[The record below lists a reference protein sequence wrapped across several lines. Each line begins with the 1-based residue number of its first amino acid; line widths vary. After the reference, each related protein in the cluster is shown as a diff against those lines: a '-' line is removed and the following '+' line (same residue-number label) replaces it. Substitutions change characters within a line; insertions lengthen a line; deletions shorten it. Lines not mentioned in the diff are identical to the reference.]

1 MKSKHLIIYLFVWIA
16 YFSLLFLSSCKTK
29 TVTQE
34 HYITDQTES
43 KSLDASWQERFISAF
58 EQMANSRTQEHET
71 SVRETTHT
79 KDSTSTTVDQNGKP
93 IKTESW
99 HSVVTNRDTKEVLRL
114 KDSINIISKEVDKYQ
129 LLVVQ
134 KDSLIR
140 LKQDSINIMR
150 RELTKNEQRLMT
162 IGKVSLGVL
171 AGIIIVIATGILV
184 WLWHRRKNVIK
195 YEDNNN

>member
-16 YFSLLFLSSCKTK
+16 YFSMLFLTSCKTK

-34 HYITDQTES
+34 HYITDQTKN

-58 EQMANSRTQEHET
+58 EQMANSRSQEHET
-71 SVRETTHT
+71 SVKETTHT

-114 KDSINIISKEVDKYQ
+114 KDSINIISKKVDKYQ
-129 LLVVQ
+129 HLVVQ

-150 RELTKNEQRLMT
+150 RELTMNEQRLVT
-162 IGKVSLGVL
+162 IGKVSLGALV
-171 AGIIIVIATGILV
+171 GIIIAITTGILV
-184 WLWHRRKNVIK
+184 WLWHRRKNVK

>member
-16 YFSLLFLSSCKTK
+16 YFSMLFLTSCKTK

-34 HYITDQTES
+34 HYITDQTKN

-58 EQMANSRTQEHET
+58 EQMANSRSQEHET
-71 SVRETTHT
+71 SVMETTHT

-99 HSVVTNRDTKEVLRL
+99 HSVVTNRNTKEVLRL
-114 KDSINIISKEVDKYQ
+114 KDSINIISKKVDKYQ
-129 LLVVQ
+129 HLVVQ

-150 RELTKNEQRLMT
+150 RELTKNEQRLVT
-162 IGKVSLGVL
+162 IGKVSLGALV
-171 AGIIIVIATGILV
+171 GIIIAITTGILV
-184 WLWHRRKNVIK
+184 WLWHRRKNVK

>member
-1 MKSKHLIIYLFVWIA
+1 MKSKHLIIYLFIWIA
-16 YFSLLFLSSCKTK
+16 YFSMLFLTSCKTK

-34 HYITDQTES
+34 HYITDQTKT
-43 KSLDASWQERFISAF
+43 KSSDASWQERFVSAF
-58 EQMANSRTQEHET
+58 EQMANSSCQEHET
-71 SVRETTHT
+71 SVKETTHT

-99 HSVVTNRDTKEVLRL
+99 HSVVTNRNTKEVLRL
-114 KDSINIISKEVDKYQ
+114 KDSINIISKKVDKYQ
-129 LLVVQ
+129 LLMVK

-150 RELTKNEQRLMT
+150 RELTKNEQRLVT
-162 IGKVSLGVL
+162 IGKVSLGAL
-171 AGIIIVIATGILV
+171 IGIITGILV

>member
-16 YFSLLFLSSCKTK
+16 YFSMLFLTSCKTK
-29 TVTQE
+29 AVTQE
-34 HYITDQTES
+34 HYITDNTVS
-43 KSLDASWQERFISAF
+43 KGLDASWQERFISAF

-150 RELTKNEQRLMT
+150 RELTKNEQRLVT
-162 IGKVSLGVL
+162 IGKVSLGLL
-171 AGIIIVIATGILV
+171 AGIIIAITTGILV
-184 WLWHRRKNVIK
+184 WLWHRSKKCN
-195 YEDNNN
+195 

>member
-16 YFSLLFLSSCKTK
+16 YFSMLFLTSCKTK
-29 TVTQE
+29 SVTQE
-34 HYITDQTES
+34 HYITDNTVS
-43 KSLDASWQERFISAF
+43 KGLDASWQERFISAF

-71 SVRETTHT
+71 SVKETTHT

-114 KDSINIISKEVDKYQ
+114 KNSINIISKEVDKYQ

-140 LKQDSINIMR
+140 VKQDSINIMR
-150 RELTKNEQRLMT
+150 RELTKNEQRLVT

-171 AGIIIVIATGILV
+171 AGIIIAITTGILV
-184 WLWHRRKNVIK
+184 WLWHRRKIAIK

>member
-99 HSVVTNRDTKEVLRL
+99 HSVVTSKDTKEVLRL
-114 KDSINIISKEVDKYQ
+114 KDSINIISKKVDKYQ

-150 RELTKNEQRLMT
+150 RELTKNEQRLVT

-171 AGIIIVIATGILV
+171 AGIIIAITTGILV
-184 WLWHRRKNVIK
+184 WLWHRRKIAK

>member
-16 YFSLLFLSSCKTK
+16 YFSMLLLTSCKTK

-34 HYITDQTES
+34 HYITDQTKN

-58 EQMANSRTQEHET
+58 EQMANSRSQEHET
-71 SVRETTHT
+71 SVKETTHT

-99 HSVVTNRDTKEVLRL
+99 HSVVTNRNTKEVLRL
-114 KDSINIISKEVDKYQ
+114 KDSINIISKKVDKYQ
-129 LLVVQ
+129 HLVVQ

-150 RELTKNEQRLMT
+150 RELTKNEQRLVT
-162 IGKVSLGVL
+162 IGKVSLGALV
-171 AGIIIVIATGILV
+171 GIIIAITTGILV
-184 WLWHRRKNVIK
+184 WLWHRRKIAVK

>member
-16 YFSLLFLSSCKTK
+16 YFSVLFLTSCKTK

-34 HYITDQTES
+34 HYITDQTKN

-58 EQMANSRTQEHET
+58 EQMANSRSQEHET
-71 SVRETTHT
+71 SVKETTHT

-99 HSVVTNRDTKEVLRL
+99 HSVVTSKDTKEVLRL
-114 KDSINIISKEVDKYQ
+114 KDSINIISKKVDKYQ
-129 LLVVQ
+129 HLVVQ

-150 RELTKNEQRLMT
+150 RELTKNEQRLVT
-162 IGKVSLGVL
+162 IGKVSLGAL
-171 AGIIIVIATGILV
+171 IGIIIAITTGILV

>member
-16 YFSLLFLSSCKTK
+16 YFSMLFLTSCKTR

-34 HYITDQTES
+34 HYIMDQTKN

-58 EQMANSRTQEHET
+58 EQMANSRSQEHET
-71 SVRETTHT
+71 SVKETTHT

-99 HSVVTNRDTKEVLRL
+99 HTFVTNRNTKEVLRL
-114 KDSINIISKEVDKYQ
+114 KDSINIISKKVDKYQ
-129 LLVVQ
+129 YLVVQ

-150 RELTKNEQRLMT
+150 RELTKNEQRLVT
-162 IGKVSLGVL
+162 IGKVSLGALV
-171 AGIIIVIATGILV
+171 GIIIAITTGILV
-184 WLWHRRKNVIK
+184 WLWHRRKNVK

>member
-16 YFSLLFLSSCKTK
+16 YFSMLFLTSCKTK

-34 HYITDQTES
+34 HYITDQTKN

-71 SVRETTHT
+71 SVKETTHT

-99 HSVVTNRDTKEVLRL
+99 HSVVTNRNTKEVLRL
-114 KDSINIISKEVDKYQ
+114 KDSINIISKKVDKYQ
-129 LLVVQ
+129 YLVVQ

-150 RELTKNEQRLMT
+150 RELTKNEQRLVT
-162 IGKVSLGVL
+162 IGKVSLGAL
-171 AGIIIVIATGILV
+171 IGIIIAITTGILV
-184 WLWHRRKNVIK
+184 WLWHRRKNVK

>member
-16 YFSLLFLSSCKTK
+16 YFSMLFFTSCKTK

-34 HYITDQTES
+34 HYITDQTKN

-58 EQMANSRTQEHET
+58 EQMANSRIQEHET
-71 SVRETTHT
+71 AVKETTNT

-99 HSVVTNRDTKEVLRL
+99 HSVVTNRNTKEVLRL
-114 KDSINIISKEVDKYQ
+114 KDSINIISKKVDKYQ
-129 LLVVQ
+129 LLMIQ

-150 RELTKNEQRLMT
+150 RELTKNEQRLVT
-162 IGKVSLGVL
+162 IGKVSLGAL
-171 AGIIIVIATGILV
+171 IGIIIAITTGILV

>member
-16 YFSLLFLSSCKTK
+16 YFSMLFLTSCKTK

-34 HYITDQTES
+34 HYITDQTKN

-58 EQMANSRTQEHET
+58 EQMANSRIKEHET
-71 SVRETTHT
+71 SVKETTHT

-99 HSVVTNRDTKEVLRL
+99 HSVVTSKDTKEVLRL
-114 KDSINIISKEVDKYQ
+114 KDSINIISKKVDKYQ
-129 LLVVQ
+129 YLVVQ

-150 RELTKNEQRLMT
+150 RELTKNEQRLVT
-162 IGKVSLGVL
+162 IGKVSLGAL
-171 AGIIIVIATGILV
+171 IGIIIAITTGILV
-184 WLWHRRKNVIK
+184 WLWHRRKNVK

>member
-1 MKSKHLIIYLFVWIA
+1 MKSKHLIIYLVVWIA
-16 YFSLLFLSSCKTK
+16 YFSMLFFTSCKTK

-34 HYITDQTES
+34 HYITDQTKN
-43 KSLDASWQERFISAF
+43 KSLDASWQERFIFAF
-58 EQMANSRTQEHET
+58 EQMANSRIQEHET
-71 SVRETTHT
+71 SVKETTHT

-99 HSVVTNRDTKEVLRL
+99 HSVVTNRNTKEVLRL
-114 KDSINIISKEVDKYQ
+114 KDSINIISKKVDKYQ
-129 LLVVQ
+129 HLVIQ

-171 AGIIIVIATGILV
+171 VGIIIAITTGILV
-184 WLWHRRKNVIK
+184 WLWHRRKIAK

>member
-16 YFSLLFLSSCKTK
+16 YFSMLFLTSCKTK

-34 HYITDQTES
+34 HYITDQTKN

-58 EQMANSRTQEHET
+58 EQMANSRIQEHET
-71 SVRETTHT
+71 SVKETTHT

-99 HSVVTNRDTKEVLRL
+99 HSVVTNRNTKEVLRL
-114 KDSINIISKEVDKYQ
+114 KDSINIISKKVDKYQ
-129 LLVVQ
+129 HRVVQ

-150 RELTKNEQRLMT
+150 RELTKNEQRLVT
-162 IGKVSLGVL
+162 IGKVSLGAL
-171 AGIIIVIATGILV
+171 IGIIIVIATGILV

>member
-16 YFSLLFLSSCKTK
+16 YFSMLFLTSCKTK

-34 HYITDQTES
+34 HYITDQTKN

-58 EQMANSRTQEHET
+58 EQMANSRSQEHET
-71 SVRETTHT
+71 SVKETTHT

-99 HSVVTNRDTKEVLRL
+99 HSVVTNKNTKEVLRL
-114 KDSINIISKEVDKYQ
+114 KDSINIISKKVDKYQ
-129 LLVVQ
+129 HFVVQ

-150 RELTKNEQRLMT
+150 RELTKNEQRLVT
-162 IGKVSLGVL
+162 IGKVSLGALV
-171 AGIIIVIATGILV
+171 GIIIAITTGVLV

>member
-1 MKSKHLIIYLFVWIA
+1 MKSKHLIIYLLVWIA
-16 YFSLLFLSSCKTK
+16 YFSMLFLTSCKTK

-34 HYITDQTES
+34 HYITDQTKT

-58 EQMANSRTQEHET
+58 EQMANSRSQEHET
-71 SVRETTHT
+71 SVKETTHI

-99 HSVVTNRDTKEVLRL
+99 HSVVTSKDTKEVLRL
-114 KDSINIISKEVDKYQ
+114 KDSINIISKKVDKYQ
-129 LLVVQ
+129 HLVVQ

-150 RELTKNEQRLMT
+150 RELTKNEQRLVT
-162 IGKVSLGVL
+162 IGKVSLGALV
-171 AGIIIVIATGILV
+171 GIIIAITTGILV

>member
-16 YFSLLFLSSCKTK
+16 YFSMLFLTSCKTK
-29 TVTQE
+29 TVMQE
-34 HYITDQTES
+34 HYITDQTKN

-58 EQMANSRTQEHET
+58 EQMANSRSQEHET
-71 SVRETTHT
+71 SVKETTHT

-99 HSVVTNRDTKEVLRL
+99 HSVVTNRNTKEVLRL
-114 KDSINIISKEVDKYQ
+114 KDSINIISKKVDKYQ
-129 LLVVQ
+129 HLVVQ

-150 RELTKNEQRLMT
+150 RELTKNEQRLVT
-162 IGKVSLGVL
+162 IGKVSLGALV
-171 AGIIIVIATGILV
+171 GIIIAITTGILV
-184 WLWHRRKNVIK
+184 WLWHRRKNVK

>member
-16 YFSLLFLSSCKTK
+16 YFSMLFLTSCKTK

-34 HYITDQTES
+34 HYITDNTVS
-43 KSLDASWQERFISAF
+43 KGLDASWQERFISAF

-71 SVRETTHT
+71 SVREITHT

-93 IKTESW
+93 IKTEKW
-99 HSVVTNRDTKEVLRL
+99 HSVVTNRNTKEVLRL
-114 KDSINIISKEVDKYQ
+114 KDSINIISKKVDKYQ
-129 LLVVQ
+129 HLVVQ

-150 RELTKNEQRLMT
+150 RELTKNEQRLVT

-171 AGIIIVIATGILV
+171 AGIIIAIIGILV
-184 WLWHRRKNVIK
+184 WLWHRRKIAIK

>member
-16 YFSLLFLSSCKTK
+16 YFSLLFLTSCKTN

-34 HYITDQTES
+34 HYITDQTKN

-58 EQMANSRTQEHET
+58 EQMANSRSKEHET
-71 SVRETTHT
+71 SVKETTHT

-99 HSVVTNRDTKEVLRL
+99 HSVVTSKDTKEVLRL
-114 KDSINIISKEVDKYQ
+114 KDSINIISKKVDKYQ
-129 LLVVQ
+129 HLVVQ

-150 RELTKNEQRLMT
+150 RELTKNEQRLVT
-162 IGKVSLGVL
+162 IGKVSLGALV
-171 AGIIIVIATGILV
+171 GIIIAITTGILV

>member
-16 YFSLLFLSSCKTK
+16 YFSMLFLTSCKTK
-29 TVTQE
+29 AVTQE
-34 HYITDQTES
+34 HYITDNTVS
-43 KSLDASWQERFISAF
+43 KGLDASWQERFISAF

-71 SVRETTHT
+71 SVREITHT

-99 HSVVTNRDTKEVLRL
+99 HSVVNNRDTKEVLRL

-150 RELTKNEQRLMT
+150 RELTKNEQRLVT

-171 AGIIIVIATGILV
+171 AGIIIAIIGILV
-184 WLWHRRKNVIK
+184 WLWHRKKMSV
-195 YEDNNN
+195 